1 MNNATLMKISDGIN
15 DGTDDI
21 PGFFLRVDLLLH
33 DFLVQLAARKIFQ
46 NQVDVFLVPIIIIE
60 LDDIRMLNVFHYV
73 DFSFQ

>member
-1 MNNATLMKISDGIN
+1 MNNATLMKIPNGIN

-46 NQVDVFLVPIIIIE
+46 NQVDVFLVPIIVVE

-73 DFSFQ
+73 DLSFQ